1 MIKTIKGLLLA
12 IFFVGCSTTSE
23 FRLVNLSETKSLVQ
37 NYYESGNFE
46 KETEEIFLNAV
57 EEIEKLSPVENPAVV
72 FDVDE
77 TALSNYEH
85 TKEIG
90 FGYVP
95 SLWHEWITQG
105 DAKAIPQSLKFYNY
119 LRSKNVA
126 VIFITGRYE
135 EAKTATFNNLIN
147 EGYTVFDTL
156 IVREKSEMKIPAAE
170 FKALKRKQL
179 TEKGY
184 NIIACVGDQWS
195 DMVGG
200 YAGIKIKLPNYLY
213 TID

>member
-1 MIKTIKGLLLA
+1 MKKALNGVLFTIFL
-12 IFFVGCSTTSE
+12 VGCSTASE
-23 FRLVNLSETKSLVQ
+23 FRLVNLSETKALVQ
-37 NYYESGNFE
+37 NYYESGDFE
-46 KETEEIFLNAV
+46 KETGEIFLNAV
-57 EEIEKLSPVENPAVV
+57 AEIEKLNPVNNPAVV
-72 FDVDE
+72 FDIDE

-95 SLWHEWITQG
+95 SLWHDWIIQG

-119 LRSKNVA
+119 LIGKNVA
-126 VIFITGRYE
+126 IIFITGRYE
-135 EAKTATFNNLIN
+135 EAKKATYNNLIN

-156 IVREKSEMKIPAAE
+156 IVREKNEMKIPAAE
-170 FKALKRKQL
+170 FKALKRKEL
-179 TEKGY
+179 TDKGY